1 MTKTIQDPML
11 KKLLIQYGEGH
22 LNSQNVLLHN
32 IGIPLIIL
40 GSIGLLS
47 NIPSPIPVE
56 YFVGLLILFYY
67 LSFKS
72 VRTAAVW
79 IAMFL
84 ALVIVQ
90 KNVMLDSIWLWFFLL
105 AIGWILLGIG
115 HRIEGS
121 KPRFLEEIRMFL
133 IGPIWIFRR
142 FL

>member
-1 MTKTIQDPML
+1 MKTIQDPML

-40 GSIGLLS
+40 GAIGLLS

-56 YFVGLLILFYY
+56 YIVGLLILFYY
-67 LSFKS
+67 FSFKS
-72 VRTAAVW
+72 VRTVAVW

-84 ALVIVQ
+84 VLVAVQ
-90 KNVMLDSIWLWFFLL
+90 KNIILDSIWLWLFLL

-133 IGPIWIFRR
+133 IGPIWIFRG